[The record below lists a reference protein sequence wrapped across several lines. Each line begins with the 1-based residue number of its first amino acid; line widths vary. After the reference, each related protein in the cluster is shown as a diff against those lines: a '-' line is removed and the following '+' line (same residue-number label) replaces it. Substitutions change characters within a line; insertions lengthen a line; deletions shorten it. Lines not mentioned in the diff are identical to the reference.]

1 MKGKD
6 SNMDTICPL
15 QTQLK
20 WKYTE
25 IDHTEK
31 PNLLNT
37 IQEYFPQLLV
47 RKLRT
52 TELKNV
58 ELPRRSLVLQPSSL
72 RNNSDAV

>member
-52 TELKNV
+52 KELKTP
-58 ELPRRSLVLQPSSL
+58 EEKFSAATKQS
-72 RNNSDAV
+72 AK